1 MKRLSIITVI
11 ALLAMVS
18 GYAQGQNVTN
28 PDKNKSSVHSITLPV
43 TEVKLKPGP
52 GSEKTSTLCNICH
65 SLEYITMQPALPKAT
80 WSKEVNKMIK
90 VMGAPINEE
99 DAKVISEY
107 LSTSYGTG
115 K

>member
-1 MKRLSIITVI
+1 MKNLLILIATVI
-11 ALLAMVS
+11 LATS
-18 GYAQGQNVTN
+18 AAYAQEQRATVQ
-28 PDKNKSSVHSITLPV
+28 DKSSVHSIALPV

-52 GSEKTSTLCNICH
+52 GSDKASTLCNICH
-65 SLEYITMQPALPKAT
+65 SLEYITMQPALPSAT
-80 WSKEVNKMIK
+80 WSALVNKMIK

-99 DAKVISEY
+99 DAKLITEY

>member
-1 MKRLSIITVI
+1 MKTLLIISAIVI
-11 ALLAMVS
+11 SSLVS
-18 GYAQGQNVTN
+18 VHTQGQSMT
-28 PDKNKSSVHSITLPV
+28 DHEKGTVHTITLPV

-52 GSEKTSTLCNICH
+52 GLEKTSTLCNICH

-80 WSKEVNKMIK
+80 WSAEVNKMIK

-99 DAKVISEY
+99 DAKIIIEY
-107 LSTSYGTG
+107 LNSSYGNG

>member
-1 MKRLSIITVI
+1 MKRLLIITVI
-11 ALLAMVS
+11 AMLATAS
-18 GYAQGQNVTN
+18 GYAQGQGVTN
-28 PDKNKSSVHSITLPV
+28 PDKSSVHSITLPV

-52 GSEKTSTLCNICH
+52 GSEKASTLCNICH

-80 WSKEVNKMIK
+80 WSAEVSKMIK

-99 DAKVISEY
+99 DAKVITEY
-107 LSTSYGTG
+107 LSTAYGTG

>member
-1 MKRLSIITVI
+1 MKTLLIITGI
-11 ALLAMVS
+11 AMLAATS
-18 GYAQGQNVTN
+18 GYAQGQSMTN
-28 PDKNKSSVHSITLPV
+28 PDKSSVHSITLPV

-52 GSEKTSTLCNICH
+52 GSEKASTLCNICH

-80 WSKEVNKMIK
+80 WSAEVNKMIK

-99 DAKVISEY
+99 DAKVIIEY